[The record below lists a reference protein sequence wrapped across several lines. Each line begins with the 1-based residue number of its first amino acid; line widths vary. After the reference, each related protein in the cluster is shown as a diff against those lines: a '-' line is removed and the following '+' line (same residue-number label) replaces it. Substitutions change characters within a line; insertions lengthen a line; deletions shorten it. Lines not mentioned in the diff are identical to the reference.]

1 MKPVILCFMALMTL
15 SCKREKLPF
24 LGEPDTV
31 LEMVDGIE
39 TEVLKYPKIPQ
50 YSFVNHEGKKFTEAE
65 MEGKVYVADFFFTT
79 CPTICPVMK
88 SNMLTVFE
96 HFKDN
101 DVVRILSHT
110 IDPDHD
116 TPAVLNKYASDMKLT
131 GDTWQFVTGNREDIY
146 EICQKH
152 YFVSAMEA
160 PNQPGGLIHSG
171 SFVLIDKN
179 KYVRGIYD
187 GTSKESTAKLI
198 KDMEGLLE
206 E

>member
-1 MKPVILCFMALMTL
+1 MRSIILCVLVIAALG
-15 SCKREKLPF
+15 CKREKLPF
-24 LGEPDTV
+24 LGEPDAV
-31 LEMVDGIE
+31 LEMVEGIE

-50 YSFVNHEGKKFTEAE
+50 YSFVNHLGKKFTEAE
-65 MEGKVYVADFFFTT
+65 MEGKIYVADFFFTT
-79 CPTICPVMK
+79 CPTICPIMK

-96 HFKDN
+96 RFKDN
-101 DVVRILSHT
+101 DAVGILSHT

-116 TPAVLNKYASDMKLT
+116 TPAVLSKYASDMELT
-131 GDTWQFVTGNREDIY
+131 GDMWQFVTGKREDIY

-160 PNQPGGLIHSG
+160 PNEPGGLIHSG
-171 SFVLIDKN
+171 SFVLVDKN

-198 KDMEGLLE
+198 KDMEVLLDE
-206 E
+206 